1 MICTAKYQGI
11 KSAFTKGRPWVS
23 EKEGFELENICEVIY
38 YRREFKENISI
49 TQNSS

>member
-1 MICTAKYQGI
+1 MVDLL
-11 KSAFTKGRPWVS
+11 KSFLFSWVS
-23 EKEGFELENICEVIY
+23 EKEGFELENIYKVIY